1 MIQCD
6 VVGDVA
12 SNEATASQNFFLFKK
27 CIHMNILKYF
37 KNMNTTI
44 FFLYFMIENFFKK
57 VLFINLLRTMQ
68 RKFKYIFCN

>member
-37 KNMNTTI
+37 KNMITTI
-44 FFLYFMIENFFKK
+44 IIFVFHD
-57 VLFINLLRTMQ
+57 
-68 RKFKYIFCN
+68 RKFL

>member
-12 SNEATASQNFFLFKK
+12 SNEATASQNFFYLKK

-37 KNMNTTI
+37 KNMITTI
-44 FFLYFMIENFFKK
+44 LFLYFMIENFFKK

-68 RKFKYIFCN
+68 RKFKIYFL

>member
-12 SNEATASQNFFLFKK
+12 SNEATASQNLFLFKKK

-44 FFLYFMIENFFKK
+44 LFLYFMIENFFKK

-68 RKFKYIFCN
+68 RKFKIYFL

>member
-27 CIHMNILKYF
+27 WIHMNILKYF

-44 FFLYFMIENFFKK
+44 LFLYFMIENFFKK
-57 VLFINLLRTMQ
+57 VLFMNLLRTMQ
-68 RKFKYIFCN
+68 RKFKIYFL